1 MQRKRQKRDS
11 FPTALSDTIGWSAS
25 PLYEHDK
32 DTQKKPLSL
41 GMLQYY
47 CKKKL
52 NISTRESGLVIE
64 LHMIEPHGAWKA

>member
-11 FPTALSDTIGWSAS
+11 FPTAVSDTIGWSAS

-32 DTQKKPLSL
+32 GTQKNPSALVCSSIIA
-41 GMLQYY
+41 
-47 CKKKL
+47 KKKL